1 MSRKSSKSIRFY
13 ILLAAGFVFIVIGVI
28 LLYLY
33 SQPVEVSLHGILKA
47 GMTDILTPNMNI
59 GGTAD
64 IIITGSIF
72 NITITDPVK
81 HIIKSEAR
89 RTSDFNYNF
98 TAEKDGEYKIEIN
111 NIGSSDLYIEGFAQ
125 NKLNEI
131 AFSGPMMLIITGII
145 ITGLAIRF
153 KKVASLI

>member
-13 ILLAAGFVFIVIGVI
+13 ILLAAGFVFIVIGII
-28 LLYLY
+28 LLYSY
-33 SQPVEVSLHGILKA
+33 SQPAEVPLHGILKA

-81 HIIKSEAR
+81 HTIKSEAR
-89 RTSDFNYNF
+89 RTSYFNYNF
-98 TAEKDGEYKIEIN
+98 TAEKEGDYKIKIN
-111 NIGSSDLYIEGFAQ
+111 NVGSSDLYVEGYAQ
-125 NKLNEI
+125 NKLNGI
-131 AFSGPMMLIITGII
+131 AFSGPIMLIITGLI
-145 ITGLAIRF
+145 ITGLAVRF
-153 KKVASLI
+153 EKR

>member
-1 MSRKSSKSIRFY
+1 MSRKSSRSIRFY
-13 ILLAAGFVFIVIGVI
+13 ILLTAGVIFIVIGVI
-28 LLYLY
+28 LLYSY
-33 SQPVEVSLHGILKA
+33 SIPAEVPLHGSLKA

-72 NITITDPVK
+72 NITITDPGK
-81 HIIKSEAR
+81 HIIKSQAR

-98 TAEKDGEYKIEIN
+98 TAKKEGEYKIEID
-111 NIGSSDLYIEGFAQ
+111 NIGSSDLYVEGYAQ
-125 NKLNEI
+125 NKLNGI

-145 ITGLAIRF
+145 IIGLAIRF
-153 KKVASLI
+153 EKR

>member
-1 MSRKSSKSIRFY
+1 MSSKSPKSIRFY

-64 IIITGSIF
+64 ILITGSIF

-81 HIIKSEAR
+81 HTIKSEAR
-89 RTSDFNYNF
+89 RTS
-98 TAEKDGEYKIEIN
+98 EIN
-111 NIGSSDLYIEGFAQ
+111 NVGSSDLYVEGYAQ
-125 NKLNEI
+125 NKLNGI
-131 AFSGPMMLIITGII
+131 AFSGPIMLIITGII
-145 ITGLAIRF
+145 ITGLAVRF
-153 KKVASLI
+153 EKR